1 MDAKPVL
8 PSADSPIPAL
18 LTLRSTH
25 ELINETK
32 TLISTTCS
40 KLADARIQLGRET
53 HDLADAAL
61 ITCALQNRIGQLQA
75 KHVTNSQVSA
85 EGLVQGLMT
94 EEQAK
99 KRHYARGLRNL
110 VKVFNKFIEEHLSA
124 MLAAEELGGPVVG
137 NLLHIDD
144 EILKAGF
151 NSQGKPKKQVTAIDT
166 NTSRQERKN
175 RIDEIWGASSDV
187 DEQRTEKDAAGA
199 AFRNLSEE
207 LLNAAAGDADDSSSS
222 DGYVDIRQD
231 SAAARFL
238 VRAKVAQ
245 FHPNDARKLRL
256 VDFTEE

>member
-1 MDAKPVL
+1 M
-8 PSADSPIPAL
+8 
-18 LTLRSTH
+18 
-25 ELINETK
+25 
-32 TLISTTCS
+32 
-40 KLADARIQLGRET
+40 
-53 HDLADAAL
+53 
-61 ITCALQNRIGQLQA
+61 ITCALQNRIGQLKA
-75 KHVTNSQVSA
+75 KHLTDSQVSA
-85 EGLVQGLMT
+85 EGLVKGLMT

-99 KRHYARGLRNL
+99 KRHYVRGLRNL
-110 VKVFNKFIEEHLSA
+110 VKVFNTFIEEHLSA

-137 NLLHIDD
+137 DLLHIDD
-144 EILKAGF
+144 EVLKTGF

-175 RIDEIWGASSDV
+175 RIDEIWGASSDA

-222 DGYVDIRQD
+222 DGYVEIKQD

-256 VDFTEE
+256 VDFTRE

>member
-1 MDAKPVL
+1 M
-8 PSADSPIPAL
+8 
-18 LTLRSTH
+18 
-25 ELINETK
+25 
-32 TLISTTCS
+32 
-40 KLADARIQLGRET
+40 
-53 HDLADAAL
+53 ADAAL

-75 KHVTNSQVSA
+75 KHVTDCQVSA

-99 KRHYARGLRNL
+99 KKHYARGLRNL
-110 VKVFNKFIEEHLSA
+110 VKVFNKFIDEHLSA

-137 NLLHIDD
+137 NLLHVDD
-144 EILKAGF
+144 EILKTGF
-151 NSQGKPKKQVTAIDT
+151 NSQGKPKKQVTAIET
-166 NTSRQERKN
+166 NISRQARKN

-222 DGYVDIRQD
+222 DGYVDIRQE
-231 SAAARFL
+231 SAAARFF

-245 FHPNDARKLRL
+245 FHPNDARRLRL
-256 VDFTEE
+256 VDFTGE